1 MSRSM
6 STSTLEMKLHAY
18 TDHDEIPRDLW
29 DYMEDIADID
39 HSLHEVSI
47 KEINEFLNFVE
58 TEGEMGL
65 PDEELETVSPDPR
78 QMELEL

>member
-1 MSRSM
+1 M
-6 STSTLEMKLHAY
+6 STRTSSINLYTY

-29 DYMEDIADID
+29 DYMTSVADID
-39 HSLHEVSI
+39 HSLTEVPI

-78 QMELEL
+78 QLELEL

>member
-1 MSRSM
+1 M
-6 STSTLEMKLHAY
+6 STSNIKLHTY
-18 TDHDEIPRDLW
+18 TDHDEIPPDLW
-29 DYMEDIADID
+29 EYMTSVADIEY
-39 HSLHEVSI
+39 SLHEVPI

-58 TEGEMGL
+58 SEGEMGL

>member
-1 MSRSM
+1 M
-6 STSTLEMKLHAY
+6 STRTSSINLYTY

-29 DYMEDIADID
+29 DYMTSVADID
-39 HSLHEVSI
+39 HSLTEVPI

-65 PDEELETVSPDPR
+65 PDEELETVSRDPR
-78 QMELEL
+78 QLELELW